1 MFYLQR
7 LNNHIIKIMVWML
20 LALFFIIIRLFI
32 LQISYADHY
41 QTKGQKNFLRVET
54 TPPQRGNII
63 DSHGRLLATNKP
75 VNHLV
80 WNGTGNRTL
89 SGIQLQMI
97 KEIESITGS
106 SLLDNL
112 AMRNKLYATERYY
125 RHTILVKDITLDQ
138 LSKITERYADSSN
151 LSIKTEFQRH
161 YPHGSCASHIVGY
174 LSRSVDA
181 PTLGQMGI
189 ERICDNALKGRSGSI
204 LKTINSFGQHIQAV
218 ELEAVDNG
226 GTIQTTI
233 DLELQKIAE
242 SIFPE
247 QYQGCILIM
256 DPNSGAIKSLVS
268 RPQFDPALF
277 LRPIGQE
284 EWQQLQ
290 EKKPFLNRA
299 LNSYPPGSIFKLV
312 TISAA
317 LEHNYLSADQ
327 NWQCHGFVPFAGRK
341 YWCHRRWGHGELNT
355 MQAVA
360 QSCNILFYEIGKK
373 IDIDLIAQYAHQ
385 FGLGEPTGIILP
397 ERTGLVPSRE
407 WKAKHRSERWW
418 PGETLSVAIGQSFL
432 LASPLQITRMI
443 SSIFTGNLVKPR
455 LLEQEEIVTTP
466 LSLKDETISFLKDS
480 MRFVVT
486 TGTGKRVN
494 AVKDIEIYAKTSTAQ
509 VSDFSKRKESTNFL
523 EHAWFVGYFKY
534 KEYPPLAFTIVIEN
548 AGTSQ
553 VATTVAKQL
562 LLAYKNI
569 AHTL

>member
-7 LNNHIIKIMVWML
+7 LDSHISKIMAFILGAL
-20 LALFFIIIRLFI
+20 LLIVIRLFI
-32 LQISYADHY
+32 MQINYGDHY
-41 QTKGQKNFLRVET
+41 HTKGQKNFLRVET

-63 DSHGRLLATNKP
+63 DCHGNLLATNKP

-89 SGIQLQMI
+89 SGIQLSMI
-97 KEIESITGS
+97 KDIEAITNS

-112 AMRNKLYATERYY
+112 SIRNKLYTTERYY
-125 RHTILVKDITLDQ
+125 RHTILVKDVTLDQ

-151 LSIKTEFQRH
+151 LSIKTEFQRY

-174 LSRSVDA
+174 LSRSVDT

-189 ERICDNALKGRSGSI
+189 ERICDDALKGRSGSI
-204 LKTINSFGQHIQAV
+204 LKTINSFGQHMQAV

-233 DLELQKIAE
+233 DLELQKITE
-242 SIFPE
+242 KIFPQE
-247 QYQGCILIM
+247 YQGCILIM
-256 DPNSGAIKSLVS
+256 DPHSGAIKSLVS
-268 RPQFDPALF
+268 RPQFDPTLF
-277 LRPIGQE
+277 LKPIGTQ
-284 EWQQLQ
+284 EWQELQ
-290 EKKPFLNRA
+290 AKKPFLNRA
-299 LNSYPPGSIFKLV
+299 LNPYPPGSIFKLI

-317 LEHNYLSADQ
+317 LENNYLSGDQ
-327 NWQCHGFVPFAGRK
+327 TWQCNGYVSFAGRK
-341 YWCHRRWGHGELNT
+341 YWCHRRWGHGELDT

-360 QSCNILFYEIGKK
+360 HSCNIPFFEVGKK
-373 IDIDLIAQYAHQ
+373 IDIDLIAHYANQ
-385 FGLGEPTGIILP
+385 FGLGQPTGILLP
-397 ERTGLVPSRE
+397 ERSGLVPSRE
-407 WKAKHRSERWW
+407 WKQKNRGERWW

-455 LLEQEEIVTTP
+455 LLEQEEISSTP
-466 LSLKDETISFLKDS
+466 LGLKDETISFLKES

-494 AVKDIEIYAKTSTAQ
+494 AVKDIEIFAKTSTAQ
-509 VSDFSKRKESTNFL
+509 VSDFSKRKEGAHFL
-523 EHAWFVGYFKY
+523 EHAWFVGYFQY
-534 KEYPPLAFTIVIEN
+534 KEYAPLAFTIMIEN

-569 AHTL
+569 AHRV